1 MLADLEAKREKPWN
15 HPVYLINI
23 DQIKIQK
30 KMLKIGTNTHV
41 PKKEINVKIIFLNN
55 LLKEDDI

>member
-1 MLADLEAKREKPWN
+1 
-15 HPVYLINI
+15 
-23 DQIKIQK
+23 
-30 KMLKIGTNTHV
+30 MLKIGTNTQV